1 MVVEG
6 SAFSHSDLI
15 SITRY
20 CPINGAITYK
30 AHESDASS
38 RRVFDYIATE
48 AEAKGNFP
56 SEFRRYR
63 VKLRYM

>member
-20 CPINGAITYK
+20 YPINGPIIYK
-30 AHESDASS
+30 GHERQEKTGYKFDAGF
-38 RRVFDYIATE
+38 V
-48 AEAKGNFP
+48 
-56 SEFRRYR
+56 
-63 VKLRYM
+63 LQ